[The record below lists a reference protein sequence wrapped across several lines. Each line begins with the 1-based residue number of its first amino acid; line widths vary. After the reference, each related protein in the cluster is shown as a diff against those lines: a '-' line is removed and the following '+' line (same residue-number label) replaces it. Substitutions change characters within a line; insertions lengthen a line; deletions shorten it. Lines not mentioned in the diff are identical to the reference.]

1 VVAITPVVIAF
12 KNLRQHY
19 RLIKSFMFIME
30 LTMPEQF
37 EPKITEEE
45 WKAFLIG
52 QINKDFLLVPL
63 SHITL
68 GFVRNVEKFVSEKL
82 KEKR

>member
-1 VVAITPVVIAF
+1 
-12 KNLRQHY
+12 
-19 RLIKSFMFIME
+19 
-30 LTMPEQF
+30 MPEQF

>member
-1 VVAITPVVIAF
+1 
-12 KNLRQHY
+12 
-19 RLIKSFMFIME
+19 
-30 LTMPEQF
+30 MPDQF

-45 WKAFLIG
+45 WRAFLTE
-52 QINKDFLLVPL
+52 QINKDFLYVQL